1 MKQFSEHFLAKF
13 ASWFMRRKNIQ
24 ALTQPA
30 SNRLLKNPGSGLSQ
44 PGSDQ
49 ILDEVDCIT

>member
-1 MKQFSEHFLAKF
+1 MKQFSERFLAKF
-13 ASWFMRRKNIQ
+13 ANWFMRRKNIQ

-30 SNRLLKNPGSGLSQ
+30 SNRLLKNPGSRLSQ

-49 ILDEVDCIT
+49 I

>member
-24 ALTQPA
+24 AQTQPA
-30 SNRLLKNPGSGLSQ
+30 SNRLLKDPGSGLSQ

-49 ILDEVDCIT
+49 I

>member
-13 ASWFMRRKNIQ
+13 ASWFRRRKNIQ
-24 ALTQPA
+24 AQTQPA
-30 SNRLLKNPGSGLSQ
+30 SNMLLKDPGSGLSQ

-49 ILDEVDCIT
+49 I